1 MSDSGSKE
9 YSRRLAE
16 LENYIS
22 DNRLV
27 SKEAQMSLLS
37 GEGYKDPR
45 FTVGF
50 DNSIIDK
57 FALHPLAAEGSG
69 YEPSTKDLGMEGP
82 DLMFNS
88 SVGGTYNPN
97 TDVVKFKDPNK
108 GFTEK
113 VAETINTPFENI
125 QTKESIQKHELIHRA
140 AQKSGYLDYLGTSE
154 FLKENSTTK
163 YLKGGNAQTLRNVI
177 NEALAESYED
187 TGDLEKRI
195 KFRVSNFNIK
205 EDKKQEIAKQLFEN
219 IDVLREDFETYLE
232 SLMNPDEI
240 PNRMDEIIV
249 ENDF

>member
-88 SVGGTYNPN
+88 SIGGTYNPN

-219 IDVLREDFETYLE
+219 IDVLKEDFETYLE

-240 PNRMDEIIV
+240 PNRMDEIMV